1 MSKIKLLE
9 SENKNLHSQISEL
22 KSRLNEKLGDS
33 EKTIFS
39 LKSEITGLKENVK
52 DMMSDLKREKEEKE
66 RLIDSFNKEIND
78 LKKMSQLETGN
89 ISKV

>member
-52 DMMSDLKREKEEKE
+52 
-66 RLIDSFNKEIND
+66 EINY